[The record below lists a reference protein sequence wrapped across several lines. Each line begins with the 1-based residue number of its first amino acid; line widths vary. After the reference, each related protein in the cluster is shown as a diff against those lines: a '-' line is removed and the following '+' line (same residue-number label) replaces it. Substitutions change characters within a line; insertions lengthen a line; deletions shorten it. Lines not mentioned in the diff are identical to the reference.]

1 MAAEQ
6 QNVRLSLSVSPEL
19 NALLEQLAVAGRC
32 TKSEVLRKAI
42 ALYDVAFEAK
52 LQKNRLGIL
61 DHNKRLLTE
70 IVGL

>member
-1 MAAEQ
+1 MAADHQ
-6 QNVRLSLSVSPEL
+6 PVRLSLSVSPEL
-19 NALLEQLAVAGRC
+19 NALLEQLAIAGHC
-32 TKSEVLRKAI
+32 IKSEVLRKAI

-61 DHNKRLLTE
+61 DQSKQLLTE